1 MKIENDC
8 IVTLS
13 VTMSDLQNNELEKS
27 DELVYLHGHNDIF
40 PEIEKALQ
48 GKNVGEKVHVELEPH
63 EAFGDYD
70 DMALMIVDETDFTEG
85 VEVGL
90 LYTTLRGQT
99 LDRPYRVTDIA
110 AGKVVLDGNHPL
122 AGYGL
127 KFDITVKN
135 VEKPAK
141 GAEEVGTD
149 DVVVPSFLSISNKP
163 VDVFDDEERAQD
175 NAKNN

>member
-8 IVTLS
+8 IVTLA
-13 VTMSDLQNNELEKS
+13 VTMSDAQNNVLEQS
-27 DELVYLHGHNDIF
+27 DELVYLHGHRDIF
-40 PEIEKALQ
+40 PVIESSLD
-48 GKNVGEKVHVELEPH
+48 GKKEGDKVHVELEPH

-70 DMALMIVDETDFTEG
+70 EMAIMIADESDFSEG

-90 LYTTLRGQT
+90 LYTTIRGQM
-99 LDRPYRVTDIA
+99 LERPYRVTDIA

-122 AGYGL
+122 AGYAL

-135 VEKPAK
+135 VEKPQK

-149 DVVVPSFLSISNKP
+149 DVVVPSFLSIANKP
-163 VDVFDDEERAQD
+163 VDVFDSDEAD
-175 NAKNN
+175 DKTKN